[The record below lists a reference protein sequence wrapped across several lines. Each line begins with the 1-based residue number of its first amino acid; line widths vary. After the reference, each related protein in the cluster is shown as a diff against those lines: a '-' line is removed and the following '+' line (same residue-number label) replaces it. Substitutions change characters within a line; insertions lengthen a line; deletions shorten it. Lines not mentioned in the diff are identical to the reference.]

1 MFMITMKTSQMPE
14 SNIIELV
21 DKLDSVIY
29 EFGDHENES
38 DISVFEHV
46 DEGRRLIN
54 LLKLYINILI
64 NRNAEQA
71 AIIEKIVWEI
81 QQPEESDRKWS
92 CEDVLETIKED
103 ILFNYIE
110 KDESNKET

>member
-1 MFMITMKTSQMPE
+1 MITTETSQMPE

-46 DEGRRLIN
+46 DEGRRLIS
-54 LLKLYINILI
+54 LLKLYISILI
-64 NRNAEQA
+64 NRNFEQA
-71 AIIEKIVWEI
+71 AIIEKVAWEL
-81 QQPEESDRKWS
+81 EESKPTAEYCETVYKTLR
-92 CEDVLETIKED
+92 EDV
-103 ILFNYIE
+103 LFNYIE
-110 KDESNKET
+110 KDEFNKET